1 MIVSAFIAEAQVGNK
16 SHYYGHSFWIY
27 PDVEARNYSFRG
39 LGGQL
44 IIILP
49 DYDMVIMR
57 VGEKA
62 GDRYEGDFRAVGRE
76 LIKQAE
82 RWQAN

>member
-1 MIVSAFIAEAQVGNK
+1 
-16 SHYYGHSFWIY
+16 
-27 PDVEARNYSFRG
+27 
-39 LGGQL
+39 
-44 IIILP
+44 
-49 DYDMVIMR
+49 MVIMR